1 MKNLKFLIDKLKKE
15 NTYKPFLLPPKNDDK
30 ITIVMEMDEVLL
42 YTFYPDEHEVLFI
55 ISDIYALT
63 FKVFYIIKEIMISI

>member
-15 NTYKPFLLPPKNDDK
+15 NTNKPFLLPPKNDDK

-63 FKVFYIIKEIMISI
+63 FKVFYIIKEIMITI

>member
-15 NTYKPFLLPPKNDDK
+15 NTNKPFLLPPKIDDK

-63 FKVFYIIKEIMISI
+63 FKVFYIIKEIMITI